1 MTDIDCNLFP
11 EDQACDTPIEA
22 DPDMDKEWDDD
33 KDWDHHDKDGMR
45 EERMEMM
52 KHKMMEAQFTFLGMA
67 IGVAAGS
74 AMQLF
79 RYRSDS
85 NYYANG
91 TTVFGDR
98 NYWELSNIIPQYYF
112 LGMGSLAAFTQLL
125 AIFGVGAALN
135 MMVWIIG
142 MGAIGGIVMAI
153 SGGLSSYGYDKAYT
167 VVYDSNS
174 TVAEMTA
181 ADAVMFAF
189 KFEWLISSV
198 EAITAQLEMQSVA
211 KAWVASNAVQMDKGD
226 KKGKK
231 HGKGGRGKGEDSDS
245 ESDMSDDEDDED
257 DFFVNLATKVVGT
270 FDM

>member
-1 MTDIDCNLFP
+1 
-11 EDQACDTPIEA
+11 
-22 DPDMDKEWDDD
+22 
-33 KDWDHHDKDGMR
+33 MR
-45 EERMEMM
+45 

-125 AIFGVGAALN
+125 AIFG
-135 MMVWIIG
+135 
-142 MGAIGGIVMAI
+142 
-153 SGGLSSYGYDKAYT
+153 GLSSYGYDKAYT

-174 TVAEMTA
+174 TVAEVTA

>member
-1 MTDIDCNLFP
+1 
-11 EDQACDTPIEA
+11 
-22 DPDMDKEWDDD
+22 
-33 KDWDHHDKDGMR
+33 
-45 EERMEMM
+45 MM

-85 NYYANG
+85 K
-91 TTVFGDR
+91 
-98 NYWELSNIIPQYYF
+98 
-112 LGMGSLAAFTQLL
+112 LL

-135 MMVWIIG
+135 MMVWMIG
-142 MGAIGGIVMAI
+142 MGAIGGIVTAI

-174 TVAEMTA
+174 TAAEVTA

-198 EAITAQLEMQSVA
+198 EAITAQMEMSRVA
-211 KAWVASNAVQMDKGD
+211 KTWVASNAVQMDKGD
-226 KKGKK
+226 KMGKK

-245 ESDMSDDEDDED
+245 ESDMSEDEDDED